1 MRIPMPSVVL
11 PMSVVLFLGLLFPTS
26 LPAQET
32 DFSSMSLE
40 ELLDVDVSV
49 VTKTKMTSR
58 EAPGVVTVVTAEEIA
73 ASGAR
78 DLVDVLLLVPGFQFG
93 VDVQGVVGAGIRGLW
108 GHEGKILLL
117 VDGQEMNELL
127 YSTLQFGNHFPVR
140 QISRMEIIRGPGS
153 AVYGGYAELAVVNI
167 VTRSAA
173 DGTGFAAEVT
183 AGEMADTFG
192 RRTLDLRWAERF
204 GDLSLSAS
212 AFVGEGNRSDGTYTD
227 ALGDSY
233 DLSDQAELNPGFYN
247 VGLAWKGLEARVL
260 VDRYHMTQRDLYGEN
275 MSYAGDLDFDSWYG
289 SLAWP
294 LAWGDRLTITPK
306 LQYRNQRPW
315 QEDDEGP
322 PYDKTA
328 SRLLVGATADWR
340 PADGWSFL
348 GGVEYAH
355 DRGEASAGTDPAD
368 WFATGPDVAYD
379 NLALFAQGSWSG
391 GWANLTVGVRFE
403 DHEEFGSSFVPR
415 IGLTKATETWHVK
428 LLAARAF
435 RAPGLENIRL
445 GSGVEPEET
454 TALEVEA
461 GWRFAKGLSA
471 TVNLFDQRI
480 DEPIVYFVD
489 PETEEEGYVN
499 ADRVGTRGA
508 ELDLRWRGER
518 GFVTLGYS
526 TYAARDNRVASYGVP
541 GEGSALLG
549 MARHKATLLASLRIG
564 ERWHLSPSLVHR
576 TGRWAWT
583 GYDEEGDGILE
594 ELDDSTLVNLWL
606 AADDPFGVGVD
617 LGVGVFDLTDEGE
630 VFPQPY
636 DSGHPPLP
644 GSSRELVVRVGFR
657 IGGAK

>member
-1 MRIPMPSVVL
+1 MRIPMRSVVF
-11 PMSVVLFLGLLFPTS
+11 PMLVAVLLGLLGKPAAR
-26 LPAQET
+26 AQEA
-32 DFSSMSLE
+32 DFSTMSLE
-40 ELLDVDVSV
+40 QLLDVDVSV

-78 DLVDVLLLVPGFQFG
+78 DLIDVLLLVPGFQFG
-93 VDVQGVVGAGIRGLW
+93 VDVQSVVGAGIRGLW

-153 AVYGGYAELAVVNI
+153 AVYGGYAELAVINI

-204 GDLSLSAS
+204 GELALSAS

-227 ALGDSY
+227 SLGDSY

-247 VGLAWKGLEARVL
+247 VGLAWKGLEARFL

-275 MSYAGDLDFDSWYG
+275 MSYAGALDFDSWYG

-294 LAWGDRLTITPK
+294 LAFGDRLTITPK
-306 LQYRNQRPW
+306 VQYRNQRPW
-315 QEDDEGP
+315 QEEDEGP
-322 PYDKTA
+322 FYDKTA
-328 SRLLVGATADWR
+328 ERLLAGVAADWR

-348 GGVEYAH
+348 GGVEYSR
-355 DRGEASAGTDPAD
+355 DRGEVSDDTAPED
-368 WFATGPDVAYD
+368 WFATGPEVSYK
-379 NLALFAQGSWSG
+379 NLALYGQGSWSG
-391 GWANLTVGVRFE
+391 GWANVTVGARFE
-403 DHEEFGSSFVPR
+403 DHEEFGNSFVPR
-415 IGLTKATETWHVK
+415 IGLTKATDGWHVK

-445 GSGVEPEET
+445 GNGVEPEET
-454 TALEVEA
+454 TALELEA
-461 GWRFAKGLSA
+461 GWRIAKGLSA
-471 TVNLFDQRI
+471 TVNLFDQKI

-489 PETEEEGYVN
+489 TETEEEGYVN
-499 ADRVGTRGA
+499 ADRVGARGA

-518 GFVTLGYS
+518 GFVTFGYS
-526 TYAARDNRVASYGVP
+526 TYSARDNRVESYAVP
-541 GEGSALLG
+541 GEDSSLLG
-549 MARHKATLLASLRIG
+549 MARHKATLLASLRLG
-564 ERWHLSPSLVHR
+564 AHWRLSPTVVYR

-583 GYDEEGDGILE
+583 GYDEEGNGILE

-606 AADDPFGVGVD
+606 AGDDPFGWGVD

-630 VFPQPY
+630 LYPQPY